1 MNKIKMIRGGKW
13 KSEQEEFNSFIEE
26 YEDLLEELYCVY
38 ISNRNISKEEFY
50 NFAFEET
57 QLR

>member
-1 MNKIKMIRGGKW
+1 MIRGGKW